1 MIKILLSV
9 KPEFAN
15 KIFDGTKLFEFR
27 KVLFQRT
34 DVSNVIVYVSSPV
47 QRVLGEFTIDS
58 IVSGSLSAVWK
69 KTSISSGISHD
80 FFISYFS
87 GHTIAHAIKIGKV
100 IKYKTPKTLDHYA
113 VEHAPQSFVYVE
125 DFNDNFLLS

>member
-27 KVLFQRT
+27 KVLFQRL
-34 DVSNVIVYVSSPV
+34 DISNVIVYVSSPV

-58 IVSGSLSAVWK
+58 VVSGPLSTVWK
-69 KTSISSGISHD
+69 QTSSSSGISYD
-80 FFISYFS
+80 FFMTYFS
-87 GHTIAHAIKIGKV
+87 GRKTAYAIRIGKV
-100 IKYKTPKTLDHYA
+100 IKYKEPKTLDHYA

-125 DFNDNFLLS
+125 DSGE

>member
-1 MIKILLSV
+1 MIKVLLSI

-27 KVLFQRT
+27 KVLFQRS
-34 DVSNVIVYVSSPV
+34 DISNVIVYVSSPV

-58 IVSGSLSAVWK
+58 IVSGPLSTVWK
-69 KTSISSGISHD
+69 KTSTSSGISYD
-80 FFISYFS
+80 FFMAYFS
-87 GHTIAHAIKIGKV
+87 GHKTAYAIRIGKV
-100 IKYKTPKTLDHYA
+100 TKYEEPKTLDYYA

-125 DFNDNFLLS
+125 DSDE